1 VAFSRTV
8 TALNGVCSRE
18 KFGRNP
24 YPTTHRGRGGEGEL
38 SHNAPVRFG
47 NSGRIE
53 LEIAPPLPRPSRPG
67 IISRDPSSI
76 KNQSSSPYEFQTR
89 ATRESNIIGRARVQ
103 RLAA

>member
-1 VAFSRTV
+1 VY
-8 TALNGVCSRE
+8 SRE

-53 LEIAPPLPRPSRPG
+53 LEIAPPFPRLSRPG
-67 IISRDPSSI
+67 IVLRDPSSI

-89 ATRESNIIGRARVQ
+89 ATRESNIIGGTRVQ
-103 RLAA
+103 QSIDLISALM